1 MISVH
6 LFLTICRLVL
16 DVFHQLLD
24 WKFLAT
30 VSTSQN
36 VCILEIGSSTF
47 RHNFLSKFHRVGSL
61 LLCVKCQCQQYDV
74 SSATPTSP

>member
-24 WKFLAT
+24 WKFLVAVT
-30 VSTSQN
+30 TRQH
-36 VCILEIGSSTF
+36 VCILEIGSSTY
-47 RHNFLSKFHRVGSL
+47 RQKF
-61 LLCVKCQCQQYDV
+61 
-74 SSATPTSP
+74 